1 MTCWCLNLYRS
12 LLCAFLS
19 KDTIQILMDSAI
31 FFFASCLSII
41 LMLYLIRNEQK
52 LQQHPILISSI
63 ISTLITLNHLIPLI
77 GSSREVGTV
86 ENGSYVLFNIIVIY
100 SILPVSKHIT
110 ILLASLVSFLNL
122 AILGFLL
129 TNSGLDSY
137 IILKRVSRPN
147 PFGNLKLLSIIPV
160 YYSCIFIICS

>member
-1 MTCWCLNLYRS
+1 
-12 LLCAFLS
+12 
-19 KDTIQILMDSAI
+19 MDSAI

-147 PFGNLKLLSIIPV
+147 PFGSLKLLSIIPV